1 MTSHPKR
8 SLGARR
14 ADRLPPEHRSCPECA
29 RPLAEHS
36 VWHAPDEGYV
46 LHNDVLGTTCWTTVG
61 RVTQDMLRAL
71 LRPGVLPPIA
81 RRERGQP

>member
-1 MTSHPKR
+1 MNSHPER

-14 ADRLPPEHRSCPECA
+14 ADPPPTEQRYCPECS

-36 VWHAPDEGYV
+36 VHQAPGEGYV
-46 LHNDVLGTTCWTTVG
+46 LHNDALGTTCWTTVG
-61 RVTQDMLRAL
+61 RVTEDMLRTL